1 MPAPVAEAM
10 PTRKAVNGL
19 RVAKAVAK
27 IGARVETEP
36 SIKPESPGWTTCKR
50 KLRDVSSPGL
60 FFRSNERR
68 PCLVNAFSEGF
79 T

>member
-19 RVAKAVAK
+19 CVAKAVAK
-27 IGARVETEP
+27 MGARVETDP
-36 SIKPESPGWTTCKR
+36 SIKPDNPGWTTRKR
-50 KLRDVSSPGL
+50 KRRAASLSSL

-68 PCLVNAFSEGF
+68 PSMEKAF
-79 T
+79 